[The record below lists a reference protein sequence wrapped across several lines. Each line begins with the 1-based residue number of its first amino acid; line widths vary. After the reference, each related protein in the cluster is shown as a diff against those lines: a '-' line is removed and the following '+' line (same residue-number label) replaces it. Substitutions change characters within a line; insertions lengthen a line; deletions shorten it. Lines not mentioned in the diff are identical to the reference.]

1 MLIITKI
8 NLENTS
14 SNPKIRL
21 RSRRSSPKRF
31 VTKEH
36 TMTSF
41 INPSFPT
48 EHPGVARAASV
59 ATAARGLYQ
68 NFDSTRGLATM
79 LLAAVVSALVVAAD
93 QMVDTWAEGHL
104 LMAWVIVWAV
114 GFAAMALF
122 AGSARNLASRMVK
135 ALDAWSLREARA
147 RADKRLWATALG
159 DPRIM
164 ADLQVA
170 MGRTEQAEVAATV
183 EVASKSNRLGRAMLR
198 AFDLLDAE
206 AYNAASYRTNA
217 YR

>member
-1 MLIITKI
+1 
-8 NLENTS
+8 
-14 SNPKIRL
+14 
-21 RSRRSSPKRF
+21 
-31 VTKEH
+31 
-36 TMTSF
+36 MTSF

-48 EHPGVARAASV
+48 EHPGVARAESV

-68 NFDSTRGLATM
+68 NFDSTRGLATI

-93 QMVDTWAEGHL
+93 QLVDTWAEDHL
-104 LMAWVIVWAV
+104 LVAWVAVWAV

-122 AGSARNLASRMVK
+122 AGSARSLASRMVK
-135 ALDAWSLREARA
+135 SLDAWSLREARA
-147 RADKRLWATALG
+147 RADKRLWATALS

-170 MGRTEQAEVAATV
+170 MGRAEQAEVAATV

>member
-1 MLIITKI
+1 
-8 NLENTS
+8 
-14 SNPKIRL
+14 
-21 RSRRSSPKRF
+21 
-31 VTKEH
+31 
-36 TMTSF
+36 MTSF

-48 EHPGVARAASV
+48 EHPGVARAESV
-59 ATAARGLYQ
+59 AVAARGLYQ
-68 NFDSTRGLATM
+68 NFDSSRSLAAV

-93 QMVDTWAEGHL
+93 QLVDSWAEGHL
-104 LMAWVIVWAV
+104 LMAWVVVWAV

-122 AGSARNLASRMVK
+122 ADSARRLAGRVVK

-147 RADKRLWATALG
+147 RADKRLWATALS

-170 MGRTEQAEVAATV
+170 MGRTDQAAAVTVAEQPR
-183 EVASKSNRLGRAMLR
+183 SNRWGRAIAQ
-198 AFDLLDAE
+198 AFDQWDAR